1 MKFIELKVTYEWFT
15 PKGKRRTF
23 YDFAF
28 GISQMEC
35 ILTSRK
41 YQTKNKNE
49 NYKVLKYE
57 WFTPMGKRRTFY
69 DFAFGISQM
78 ECIDNIVQT

>member
-28 GISQMEC
+28 GISQM
-35 ILTSRK
+35 
-41 YQTKNKNE
+41 
-49 NYKVLKYE
+49 
-57 WFTPMGKRRTFY
+57 
-69 DFAFGISQM
+69 
-78 ECIDNIVQT
+78 

>member
-1 MKFIELKVTYEWFT
+1 MKFVELKVTYEWFT

-35 ILTSRK
+35 IDNIKKHIKRRIR
-41 YQTKNKNE
+41 NE
-49 NYKVLKYE
+49 NYKVLK
-57 WFTPMGKRRTFY
+57 M
-69 DFAFGISQM
+69 
-78 ECIDNIVQT
+78 

>member
-28 GISQMEC
+28 GMNQKSAIDNM
-35 ILTSRK
+35 K
-41 YQTKNKNE
+41 KNIKRRIRHE
-49 NYKVLKYE
+49 NYKVLK
-57 WFTPMGKRRTFY
+57 M
-69 DFAFGISQM
+69 
-78 ECIDNIVQT
+78 

>member
-28 GISQMEC
+28 GM
-35 ILTSRK
+35 
-41 YQTKNKNE
+41 N
-49 NYKVLKYE
+49 
-57 WFTPMGKRRTFY
+57 
-69 DFAFGISQM
+69 QM
-78 ECIDNIVQT
+78 ECIDNIKKTIKRRIRHENYKVLKIEFS